1 MIAITTT
8 RNLKRLRAQ
17 LAQALNRIVALE
29 NEQRET
35 RHNLAASLAAHEPHV
50 AHEPSAATV
59 PQWTGWGACEC
70 ESRRETAFDRH
81 LAMMAP
87 ADELALKVIGQRR

>member
-17 LAQALNRIVALE
+17 LTQARARIVTLE

-35 RHNLAASLAAHEPHV
+35 RHNLAAALAAHEPHV
-50 AHEPSAATV
+50 ATV
-59 PQWTGWGACEC
+59 PQWSGWGTCEC
-70 ESRRETAFDRH
+70 ESRSETAFDRH
-81 LAMMAP
+81 LEMMAS
-87 ADELALKVIGQRR
+87 ADELALKVIGQR